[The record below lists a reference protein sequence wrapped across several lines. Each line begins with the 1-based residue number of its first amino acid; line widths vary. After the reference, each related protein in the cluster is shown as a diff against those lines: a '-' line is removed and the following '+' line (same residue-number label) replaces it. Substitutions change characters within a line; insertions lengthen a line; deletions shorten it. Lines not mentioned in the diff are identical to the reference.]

1 MDVINGF
8 INVVKVID
16 YNYKPDLNETFLM
29 QVLATIGPTCVDVY
43 SSGGNGGR
51 VFIKLLV
58 VLASTRSVYLF
69 YVIHGELIGVS

>member
-29 QVLATIGPTCVDVY
+29 QVLGPTCVDVY

-58 VLASTRSVYLF
+58 VLASTRSVF
-69 YVIHGELIGVS
+69 YFT